1 MTSWVRNMKIIHVIP
16 NLRKGGAERLVLNIC
31 NQLHTHTRHE
41 VLLIT
46 FSADNAYEFLTGDIN
61 WKVVPSDVVPSI
73 SGKAHIDVA
82 ELQQTISSFQ
92 PDIIHAHLF
101 KSMMVLS
108 QVDFGA
114 AHSFIHF
121 HDNMHQLEPFS
132 IGKIAD
138 KTSWTNLYEKRML
151 YRSFSNRSVSA
162 VAISNDTS
170 RYAQSILPKG
180 IKVHKLLNAIEWKRF
195 YSEVNQTCSKRIAMI
210 GSLVEKKNQLLAIK
224 TVQELTSRNVAV
236 HLDLIGDGV
245 LRDHLEEY
253 VRSHQLEQAVTF
265 HGSMDHPEN
274 VLSEACLYIHTA
286 KLEPFGLVLI
296 EAMAAGLPVV
306 CTDGGGNR
314 DLMNEGS
321 NGFMVEEFSEQQLA
335 DKIEYLLNH
344 TEERIKMGEEAQTFS
359 KKFDISSYTDQLIK
373 LYENAQNKH

>member
-1 MTSWVRNMKIIHVIP
+1 MTSWARNMKIIHVIP

-46 FSADNAYEFLTGDIN
+46 FSWDNAYEFLTGDIN

-92 PDIIHAHLF
+92 PDIVHAHLF

-121 HDNMHQLEPFS
+121 HDNMHQLGSFS

-180 IKVHKLLNAIEWKRF
+180 IKVHKLLNAIDWKRF

-245 LRDHLEEY
+245 LRDYLEEY
-253 VRSHQLEQAVTF
+253 VRSHQLEEAVTF
-265 HGSMDHPEN
+265 HGSIDHPES
-274 VLSEACLYIHTA
+274 VLSKACLYIHTA

-344 TEERIKMGEEAQTFS
+344 TEERFKMGQEAQTFS

-373 LYENAQNKH
+373 LYENAQNKY

>member
-31 NQLHTHTRHE
+31 NQLHAHTSHE

-61 WKVVPSDVVPSI
+61 WKVIPSDVVPSI
-73 SGKAHIDVA
+73 SSKAHIDVA
-82 ELQQTISSFQ
+82 QLQKTIANFQ

-108 QVDFGA
+108 QLDFGA

-132 IGKIAD
+132 FGKIA
-138 KTSWTNLYEKRML
+138 KKIRWTNLYEKRML

-162 VAISNDTS
+162 ITISNDTF
-170 RYAQSILPKG
+170 RYAQAVLPKE
-180 IKVHKLLNAIEWKRF
+180 IKVHKLLNAIDWKRF
-195 YSEVNQTCSKRIAMI
+195 YSDVNQTCSKRIVMI
-210 GSLVEKKNQLLAIK
+210 GSLVKKKNQLLAIK
-224 TVQELTSRNVAV
+224 TIQELISRNVAV
-236 HLDLIGDGV
+236 HLDLVGDGF
-245 LRDHLEEY
+245 LRNYLEEY
-253 VRSHQLEQAVTF
+253 VQNHQLGEAVTF
-265 HGSMDHPEN
+265 HGSIDHPES
-274 VLSEACLYIHTA
+274 VLSKACLYIHTA
-286 KLEPFGLVLI
+286 KLESFGLVLI
-296 EAMAAGLPVV
+296 EAMAAGLAVV

-335 DKIEYLLNH
+335 DKVEYLLRH
-344 TEERIKMGEEAQTFS
+344 SEERIKMGQEAQTFS
-359 KKFDISSYTDQLIK
+359 KKFDISNYTDQLIK
-373 LYENAQNKH
+373 LYENAPKKD